1 MRTRYGRPAT
11 YTAYKCLLTSSPG
24 RYLGCSEA
32 LLLSCLRGWCRS
44 RRGSRRGTELL
55 VNVGGYLLGIQ
66 QLQVASSSDPS
77 VYYSLPACTV
87 FFKADGQPSYRPRTN
102 TTSTCMS
109 GIEPARNASR
119 TPLPSRITLTSTPPP
134 PLPKV
139 LALPLQHSAPRGAE
153 ILMGH
158 RGTATSTSPAW
169 ISCVCMRRS
178 RAYSSSAGRSRS
190 STPYFLRMRCSLNGA
205 SRVQAGALS
214 CELWLHMR
222 EGKYALMWRC
232 SLCRGA
238 RSKGMSAKD
247 LN

>member
-1 MRTRYGRPAT
+1 MRYVRPAP
-11 YTAYKCLLTSSPG
+11 YRYKCLLTSPAG
-24 RYLGCSEA
+24 GYLGHSEA
-32 LLLSCLRGWCRS
+32 LLLPCLRGRCRS

-55 VNVGGYLLGIQ
+55 GDVGGYLLGIQ
-66 QLQVASSSDPS
+66 QLQVASASDPR

-87 FFKADGQPSYRPRTN
+87 FFKADGQPSYRPRAN

-109 GIEPARNASR
+109 GIGPERNTSR
-119 TPLPSRITLTSTPPP
+119 TPSRSRTTLTSTSPP

-158 RGTATSTSPAW
+158 HGTAMSTSLAR
-169 ISCVCMRRS
+169 ISCVCTRRS
-178 RAYSSSAGRSRS
+178 RAYSSSAGRSQR
-190 STPYFLRMRCSLNGA
+190 STPSSPRMRCSLNGA

-222 EGKYALMWRC
+222 GE
-232 SLCRGA
+232 
-238 RSKGMSAKD
+238 RSYMP
-247 LN
+247 